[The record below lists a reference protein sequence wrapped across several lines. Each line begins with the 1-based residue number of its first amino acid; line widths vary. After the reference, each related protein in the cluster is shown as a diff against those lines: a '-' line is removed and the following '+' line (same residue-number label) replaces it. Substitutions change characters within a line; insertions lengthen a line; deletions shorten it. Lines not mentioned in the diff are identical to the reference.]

1 MYLLWALV
9 AAVVLSGLGQADS
22 FRPEYFVNGTVDLAS
37 AFSRRGLPEV
47 NTMRRGD
54 SPFDNLKVTLFGD
67 VIVHPRLQILNQ
79 IILDPSSGSS
89 VASFLRTYARVT
101 VTEAPE
107 RSLSFEAGK
116 IPTPLEDMAGAL
128 IRTVIPSSPY
138 L

>member
-1 MYLLWALV
+1 
-9 AAVVLSGLGQADS
+9 
-22 FRPEYFVNGTVDLAS
+22 
-37 AFSRRGLPEV
+37 
-47 NTMRRGD
+47 MRRGD